1 MAWLNEGFKLPM
13 HRRDLNRNQTIT
25 AAKFARLQWDPR
37 LRERKTITDYLAT
50 ALRTA
55 IYDGQFADQEELNQV
70 ELAAFFGTS
79 RVPIREA
86 LRQLQAE
93 GLVQNIAHHRT
104 VVTGLSLPELLEAVE
119 MRAVLE
125 AYLLRKAAPKMEK
138 MDLDRLHKLCE
149 ESDRI
154 RDYGSQWVLKNWDF
168 HRSLYSRSN
177 SPRIIGTVESLQL
190 NIERYAR
197 RAGNLRRLRQ
207 AADEHRQIVRALE
220 RKNIAKACN
229 LLEQHIMNTGQD
241 IQRDRMRK
249 PTPPMETPAA
259 KIKPRRDYKPVSRN
273 SR

>member
-1 MAWLNEGFKLPM
+1 M
-13 HRRDLNRNQTIT
+13 HQGQPKRKAKIS
-25 AAKFARLQWDPR
+25 AAKFARMQWDPG
-37 LRERKTITDYLAT
+37 LRERKTIVDYLAA

-70 ELAAFFGTS
+70 ELASFFGTS

-104 VVTGLSLPELLEAVE
+104 VVAGLSLPELLEAVA

-125 AYLLRKAAPKMEK
+125 AYLLRKAAPKMQK
-138 MDLDRLHKLCE
+138 ADRDRLRKLCD
-149 ESDRI
+149 ESERI
-154 RDYGSQWVLKNWDF
+154 TDYGSRWVLKNWDF
-168 HRSLYSRSN
+168 HRSLYAHSD
-177 SPRIIGTVESLQL
+177 SPRIISTVERLQL

-207 AADEHRQIVRALE
+207 ASDEHRQIVKALDRKDVVKACRLLE
-220 RKNIAKACN
+220 R
-229 LLEQHIMNTGQD
+229 HIMNTGED
-241 IQRDRMRK
+241 IRRDRLKK
-249 PTPPMETPAA
+249 PGPAPEAPAA
-259 KIKPRRDYKPVSRN
+259 ELRRRRDYRPVSRN

>member
-1 MAWLNEGFKLPM
+1 M
-13 HRRDLNRNQTIT
+13 RRDLKANRTIT

-104 VVTGLSLPELLEAVE
+104 VVSGLSLPELLEAVE

-125 AYLLRKAAPKMEK
+125 AYLLCKAAPKMEK
-138 MDLDRLHKLCE
+138 SDFDRLHKLCD

-154 RDYGSQWVLKNWDF
+154 DDYGSQWVLKNWDF
-168 HRSLYSRSN
+168 HRSLYSRSD

-197 RAGNLRRLRQ
+197 RAGNLKRLRQ
-207 AADEHRQIVRALE
+207 AADEHRRIVKALAQKDVARACTLLE
-220 RKNIAKACN
+220 R
-229 LLEQHIMNTGQD
+229 HIMNTGRD
-241 IQRDRMRK
+241 IQRDRTSK
-249 PTPPMETPAA
+249 PAPSIKAPAA
-259 KIKPRRDYKPVSRN
+259 NIKRRRDYKPISRS

>member
-1 MAWLNEGFKLPM
+1 MAM
-13 HRRDLNRNQTIT
+13 VRREPNNKTIT
-25 AAKFARLQWDPR
+25 AAKFARLQWDPQ

-93 GLVQNIAHHRT
+93 GLVQSIAHHRT
-104 VVTGLSLPELLEAVE
+104 IVTGLSLPELLEAVE

-125 AYLLRKAAPKMEK
+125 AYLLRKAAPKMDK
-138 MDLDRLHKLCE
+138 ADLARLQKLCE
-149 ESDRI
+149 ESGRI
-154 RDYGSQWVLKNWDF
+154 KDYGSQWVLKNWDF
-168 HRSLYSRSN
+168 HRSLYSRSD
-177 SPRIIGTVESLQL
+177 SPRIVSTVERLQL

-197 RAGNLRRLRQ
+197 RAGNQQRLHQ
-207 AADEHRQIVRALE
+207 AADEHRQIVKALE
-220 RKNIAKACN
+220 RKDIAKACG
-229 LLEQHIMNTGQD
+229 LLERHIMNTGRD
-241 IQRDRMRK
+241 IERDRMSKPAPVSQAPARK
-249 PTPPMETPAA
+249 IRRP
-259 KIKPRRDYKPVSRN
+259 RDYRRASRS

>member
-1 MAWLNEGFKLPM
+1 MAM
-13 HRRDLNRNQTIT
+13 VRRDPNHNKTIT
-25 AAKFARLQWDPR
+25 AAKFARLQWDPQ

-104 VVTGLSLPELLEAVE
+104 IVTGLSLPELLEAVE

-125 AYLLRKAAPKMEK
+125 AYLLRKAAAK
-138 MDLDRLHKLCE
+138 MDKA
-149 ESDRI
+149 SGRI
-154 RDYGSQWVLKNWDF
+154 KDYGSQWVLKNWDF
-168 HRSLYSRSN
+168 HRSLYSRSD
-177 SPRIIGTVESLQL
+177 SPRIVSTVERLQL

-197 RAGNLRRLRQ
+197 RAGNQQRLLQ
-207 AADEHRQIVRALE
+207 AADEHRQIVKALE
-220 RKNIAKACN
+220 RKDIAKACS
-229 LLEQHIMNTGQD
+229 LLERHIMNTGRD
-241 IQRDRMRK
+241 IERDRMSK
-249 PTPPMETPAA
+249 PAPAMKA
-259 KIKPRRDYKPVSRN
+259 PATKVRRRRDYRPASRS

>member
-1 MAWLNEGFKLPM
+1 LPT
-13 HRRDLNRNQTIT
+13 HRRDLNRNRTIT

-55 IYDGQFADQEELNQV
+55 IYDGQYADQEELNQV

-104 VVTGLSLPELLEAVE
+104 VVTGLSLSELLEAVE

-125 AYLLRKAAPKMEK
+125 AYLLRKAAPKMETA
-138 MDLDRLHKLCE
+138 DLDRLQKLCN

-168 HRSLYSRSN
+168 HRSLYSRCN
-177 SPRIIGTVESLQL
+177 SPRIIGTIESLQL

-197 RAGNLRRLRQ
+197 RAGNLQRLRQ
-207 AADEHRQIVRALE
+207 AAEEHRQIVKALE
-220 RKNIAKACN
+220 RKDIARACT
-229 LLEQHIMNTGQD
+229 LLERHIMNTGHD
-241 IQRDRMRK
+241 IQRDRTSK
-249 PTPPMETPAA
+249 SAPPIETPAA
-259 KIKPRRDYKPVSRN
+259 KIRRRRDYRPVSRS

>member
-1 MAWLNEGFKLPM
+1 MDGGDP
-13 HRRDLNRNQTIT
+13 NRKPKIT
-25 AAKFARLQWDPR
+25 AAKFARLQWDPQ

-93 GLVQNIAHHRT
+93 GLVQHIAHHRT
-104 VVTGLSLPELLEAVE
+104 IVTGLSLPDLLEAVE

-125 AYLLRKAAPKMEK
+125 AYLLRKAAPKMDK
-138 MDLDRLHKLCE
+138 ADLNRLRKLCDE
-149 ESDRI
+149 ADRI
-154 RDYGSQWVLKNWDF
+154 KDYGSQWVLKNWDF
-168 HRSLYSRSN
+168 HRLLYSRSD
-177 SPRIIGTVESLQL
+177 SPGIVSTVERLQL

-197 RAGNLRRLRQ
+197 RAGNLQRLRQ
-207 AADEHRQIVRALE
+207 AADEHRQIVKALE
-220 RKNIAKACN
+220 RKDIGKACG
-229 LLEQHIMNTGQD
+229 LLERHIMNTGAD
-241 IQRDRMRK
+241 IRRDRASK
-249 PTPPMETPAA
+249 PAPNESPAPA
-259 KIKPRRDYKPVSRN
+259 VKLRRDYKPVSRS